1 MKSLILNE
9 VQQVTLDILQK
20 LRIGQYLKV
29 RSIAKKD
36 PEKFRDTVKQLIDFG
51 YSEYEFTNDYT
62 EIRRLDLPNY
72 AKDYFT
78 QLRNYYEQNKQNND
92 GSDSVAKVNTKT

>member
-9 VQQVTLDILQK
+9 IQQITLSILQK
-20 LRIGQYLKV
+20 LKIGQYLKV
-29 RSIAKKD
+29 RTIAKRD
-36 PEKFRDTVKQLIDFG
+36 PDKFRQIVKQLIDFG
-51 YSEYEFTNDYT
+51 YSEYEFTDDYS

-78 QLRNYYEQNKQNND
+78 QLKKDYEQSKQDND
-92 GSDSVAKVNTKT
+92 GGDTVA